1 MSAGHFSIK
10 KNIIKEIKQN
20 KEKILI
26 LHLLITVGQFQ
37 KKKIFSLQ
45 SGTLTHKY
53 IPLDSLIEKYKK
65 FNIADIYFPL
75 VFENTSFI
83 MTSFSNFLVCQ

>member
-37 KKKIFSLQ
+37 KKKNLFITI
-45 SGTLTHKY
+45 GH
-53 IPLDSLIEKYKK
+53 I
-65 FNIADIYFPL
+65 
-75 VFENTSFI
+75 NT
-83 MTSFSNFLVCQ
+83 